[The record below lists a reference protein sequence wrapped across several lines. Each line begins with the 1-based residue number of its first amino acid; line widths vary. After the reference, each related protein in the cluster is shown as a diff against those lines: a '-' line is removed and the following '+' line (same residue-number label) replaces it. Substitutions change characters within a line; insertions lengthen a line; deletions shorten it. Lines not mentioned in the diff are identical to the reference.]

1 MTPFAKVQQTI
12 VSAARSGAR
21 STKHTLSSLVSLLL
35 ILLVISLSLCFAV
48 AALLLST
55 QLLATAAG
63 SLLWFVG
70 SLKSTPQVIVV
81 LTSLACL
88 CSKASSG
95 FDSGNTHAELR

>member
-1 MTPFAKVQQTI
+1 MTPAAAQQTI

-95 FDSGNTHAELR
+95 FDSGNTHVVLR